1 MMRVLTSGPGFV
13 CVLVIMMLF
22 AYWQPAIGASER
34 NLNIKYISELLVI
47 MIFLF
52 QGSRL
57 KIENLSLLLQR
68 PVGSLVLQAGIIF
81 LPVLWVKIGWALGLV
96 SQTLYG
102 PLFFSAILPTTIAS
116 CVVFSRNAGGN
127 ADYALGHGTLS
138 NLLGILLVPFLWF
151 GSFAN
156 GGAFGFLFLKI
167 FALVMAPC
175 FVGWVLARIF
185 PILKEITGKEWY
197 GQVPMLC
204 IAFLVYLSMCDGLY
218 STDKEI
224 FLLMLKEVFPF
235 CLAFVVLLHLSGWV
249 FSTRWSKNREIQ
261 VSQFFCLSQKSL
273 AMGLPIASVIFS
285 ESQQELFS
293 ITLPLFCIH
302 FLQLLIG
309 TLFLKPCK
317 RLVEAGEKAN

>member
-1 MMRVLTSGPGFV
+1 
-13 CVLVIMMLF
+13 MMLV
-22 AYWQPAIGASER
+22 AYWQPAIGASEG
-34 NLNIKYISELLVI
+34 NLNIKYISEILVI
-47 MIFLF
+47 IIFLF

-96 SQTLYG
+96 SQALYG

-127 ADYALGHGTLS
+127 ADYALGHATLS

-175 FVGWVLARIF
+175 FVGWVLTRIF
-185 PILKEITGKEWY
+185 PVLKEITSKEWY
-197 GQVPMLC
+197 GQVPMLG

-224 FLLMLKEVFPF
+224 FLLMLRDVFPS
-235 CLAFVVLLHLSGWV
+235 CLALVLLLHLSGWV
-249 FSTRWSKNREIQ
+249 FSMRWSKNREIQ

-273 AMGLPIASVIFS
+273 AMGLPIASVLFS

-302 FLQLLIG
+302 FFQLLIG

-317 RLVEAGEKAN
+317 SQIEAGEKAN

>member
-1 MMRVLTSGPGFV
+1 
-13 CVLVIMMLF
+13 MMLF
-22 AYWQPAIGASER
+22 AYWQPAIGASEG

-57 KIENLSLLLQR
+57 KIENLSLLFQR
-68 PVGSLVLQAGIIF
+68 PVGSLVLQVGIIF

-96 SQTLYG
+96 PQALYG

-127 ADYALGHGTLS
+127 ADYALGHATLS

-175 FVGWVLARIF
+175 FVGWFLARIF
-185 PILKEITGKEWY
+185 PVLKEITGKEWY
-197 GQVPMLC
+197 GQVPMLG

-224 FLLMLKEVFPF
+224 FLIMLKEVFPF

-309 TLFLKPCK
+309 TLFLKLCK
-317 RLVEAGEKAN
+317 SRVEAGEKAN

>member
-1 MMRVLTSGPGFV
+1 
-13 CVLVIMMLF
+13 
-22 AYWQPAIGASER
+22 
-34 NLNIKYISELLVI
+34 
-47 MIFLF
+47 
-52 QGSRL
+52 L
-57 KIENLSLLLQR
+57 KIENLLLLLQR

-96 SQTLYG
+96 SQALYG

-127 ADYALGHGTLS
+127 ADYALGHATLS

-175 FVGWVLARIF
+175 FVGWALPRIF
-185 PILKEITGKEWY
+185 PVLKEITSKEWY
-197 GQVPMLC
+197 GQVPMLG

-218 STDKEI
+218 SVETER
-224 FLLMLKEVFPF
+224 FLQMLTEVLPS
-235 CLAFVVLLHLSGWV
+235 CLAFVLLLHFSGWV
-249 FSTRWSKNREIQ
+249 FSMRWSKNKEIQ

-273 AMGLPIASVIFS
+273 AMGLPIASVLFS

-317 RLVEAGEKAN
+317 SRIEVGEKAN

>member
-1 MMRVLTSGPGFV
+1 MRVLTSGPGFV

-22 AYWQPAIGASER
+22 AYWQPAIGASEG

-127 ADYALGHGTLS
+127 ADYALGHATLS

-185 PILKEITGKEWY
+185 P
-197 GQVPMLC
+197 V
-204 IAFLVYLSMCDGLY
+204 
-218 STDKEI
+218 
-224 FLLMLKEVFPF
+224 
-235 CLAFVVLLHLSGWV
+235 
-249 FSTRWSKNREIQ
+249 
-261 VSQFFCLSQKSL
+261 
-273 AMGLPIASVIFS
+273 
-285 ESQQELFS
+285 
-293 ITLPLFCIH
+293 
-302 FLQLLIG
+302 
-309 TLFLKPCK
+309 
-317 RLVEAGEKAN
+317 

>member
-1 MMRVLTSGPGFV
+1 M
-13 CVLVIMMLF
+13 
-22 AYWQPAIGASER
+22 
-34 NLNIKYISELLVI
+34 I

-57 KIENLSLLLQR
+57 NIENLALLLQR
-68 PVGSLVLQAGIIF
+68 PVSSLVLQAGIIF

-127 ADYALGHGTLS
+127 ADYALGHATLS

-156 GGAFGFLFLKI
+156 GGTFEFLFLKI
-167 FALVMAPC
+167 FTLVMAPC
-175 FVGWVLARIF
+175 FVGWFLARIF
-185 PILKEITGKEWY
+185 PVLKEITDKEWY
-197 GQVPMLC
+197 GQVPMLG

-224 FLLMLKEVFPF
+224 FLLMLREVFPF

-249 FSTRWSKNREIQ
+249 FSMRWSKNREIQ

-273 AMGLPIASVIFS
+273 ATGLPIASVLFS
-285 ESQQELFS
+285 ESQEALFT

-309 TLFLKPCK
+309 TLFFEAMQEPDRGKGESELKDLMLIP
-317 RLVEAGEKAN
+317 GEISMKNNG